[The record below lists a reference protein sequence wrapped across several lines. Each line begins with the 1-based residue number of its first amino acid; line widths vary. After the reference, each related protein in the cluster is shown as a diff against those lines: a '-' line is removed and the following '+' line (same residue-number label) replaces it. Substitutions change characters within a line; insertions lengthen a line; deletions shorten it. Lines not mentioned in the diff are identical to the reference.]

1 MDIYIYIYMA
11 IYAILYT
18 FLYILYIYIYSLYVY
33 IYIWR
38 FPEMGVPPNHPKLD
52 HLSIE
57 TYGSI

>member
-1 MDIYIYIYMA
+1 MA

-18 FLYILYIYIYSLYVY
+18 FLYILYIYIFSICVY